1 MIESVFLIIIVA
13 SLLAYIATRT
23 AAELLIRHHHAQ
35 KTDFFERYPVQ
46 PGDIVFAGD
55 SITDGARWD
64 ELFPHLPVKNRGINA
79 DTTAGLLQRL
89 GNITSHQPA
98 AVFLLI
104 GTNDLP
110 WYGHRRT
117 EKILETYQAIVDKIK
132 DDSPQTR
139 IFIQSILPRA
149 HSYARYIRQ
158 LNLGLQ
164 NLAARSG
171 CTYIDLHSSFSD
183 SDGQMLPQ
191 FSNDQLH
198 LLAAGY
204 ERWVRLLEPHLA
216 SLTDETQEMDQR
228 ERIPLTPV

>member
-1 MIESVFLIIIVA
+1 M
-13 SLLAYIATRT
+13 LAYIATRT
-23 AAELLIRHHHAQ
+23 TAELLIRHHHAQ

-64 ELFPHLPVKNRGINA
+64 ELFPNLPVKNRGVNA
-79 DTTAGLLQRL
+79 DTTTALLQRL

-98 AVFLLI
+98 AIFLLI

-110 WYGHRRT
+110 WFAHRRT
-117 EKILETYQAIVDKIK
+117 DKIMESYRDIIDKIK
-132 DDSPQTR
+132 DESPKTR

-149 HSYARYIRQ
+149 RNYARGIRQ
-158 LNLGLQ
+158 LNLELQ

-183 SDGQMLPQ
+183 FRRAD
-191 FSNDQLH
+191 
-198 LLAAGY
+198 AAA
-204 ERWVRLLEPHLA
+204 VF
-216 SLTDETQEMDQR
+216 
-228 ERIPLTPV
+228 